1 MIFARTAGGAATA
14 LVTLVGSV
22 FAGSAR
28 ADCDDVRALE
38 LPHTEIAAAE
48 SIVAGAHRVSAGPF
62 GGGVNTALAE
72 APAFCRV
79 ALVARPSADSEINI
93 EIWLPSEGWNGRVL
107 ATGNGGWAGSI
118 GYSALASGLG
128 EGYAVAGTDT
138 GHTGGSVEFAVGHP
152 EKLTDFAHRAV
163 HDMAVSAKA
172 VAAAHYG
179 RAPEHAYFSGC
190 STGGRQ
196 ALTAAQR
203 YPADFDGIVAGASAY
218 YPSHLQGMQVWA
230 AAVNMGD
237 AGPILDGAAFTLLN
251 ERVVAS
257 CDTLDGVAD
266 GVLEN
271 PRACGFD
278 PRSLVC
284 ATPGEGACLTP
295 QQAETAAALSA
306 GPVDA
311 SGRSL
316 FPGLARGSESGWNT
330 LSGARPL
337 GLAADTYGTL
347 VFADPDW
354 DFRAFDAARDIAIGA
369 ERIGALMDA
378 NDPDVSQFLSRGG
391 KLILYHGWNDP
402 GIPPEATIRYYE
414 ALVATVPERLAAD
427 GVRLFMVPGMN
438 HCQGGVGTDNFDLV
452 AALNTWLGDDAAPQ
466 RIEAARIVRGE
477 TVRTRPLCP
486 YPAVA
491 SYDGSGSTDAAEN
504 FVCR

>member
-1 MIFARTAGGAATA
+1 MTSAKLAVCTALILAGGAGMSDA
-14 LVTLVGSV
+14 L
-22 FAGSAR
+22 
-28 ADCDDVRALE
+28 ADCADVRGLS
-38 LPHTEIAAAE
+38 LPNTEITAAE
-48 SIVAGAHRVSAGPF
+48 RIAAGAHRVSAGPF
-62 GGGVNTALAE
+62 GGGVNAALAE

-79 ALVARPSADSEINI
+79 ALVARPSPDSEINI
-93 EIWLPSEGWNGRVL
+93 EIWLPSDGWNGRLL

-118 GYSALASGLG
+118 GYSALASALNS
-128 EGYAVAGTDT
+128 GYAAAATDT
-138 GHTGGSVEFAVGHP
+138 GHSGGSVEFAVDHP
-152 EKLTDFAHRAV
+152 EKLVDFAHRAV
-163 HDMAVSAKA
+163 HEMAVAAKA
-172 VAAAHYG
+172 VAQAHYG
-179 RAPEHAYFSGC
+179 QPAEHAYFSGC

-230 AAVNMGD
+230 ATVNAGD
-237 AGPILDGAAFTLLN
+237 AGPILDAEAFRLLN
-251 ERVVAS
+251 ERVVAA
-257 CDTLDGVAD
+257 CDTLDGVSD

-271 PRACGFD
+271 PRACSFD

-284 ATPGEGACLTP
+284 ANPGDGACLTAE
-295 QQAETAAALSA
+295 QAETAAKLYA

-316 FPGLARGSESGWNT
+316 FPGLARGSEAGWNT

-354 DFRAFDAARDIAIGA
+354 DFREFDAARDIAIGA

-378 NDPDVSQFLSRGG
+378 NDPDLTPFLSRGG
-391 KLILYHGWNDP
+391 KLIMYHGWNDP
-402 GIPPEATIRYYE
+402 GIPAEASIRYYE
-414 ALVATVPERLAAD
+414 AVGATVPELADD

-438 HCQGGVGTDNFDLV
+438 HCAGGVGTDTFDLV
-452 AALNTWLGDDAAPQ
+452 AALDRWLSDDAAPQ
-466 RIEAARIVRGE
+466 RVEAARVVRGE
-477 TVRTRPLCP
+477 TVRTRPLCA

-491 SYDGSGSTDAAEN
+491 VYDGSGSTDAAEN
-504 FVCR
+504 FVCRAP